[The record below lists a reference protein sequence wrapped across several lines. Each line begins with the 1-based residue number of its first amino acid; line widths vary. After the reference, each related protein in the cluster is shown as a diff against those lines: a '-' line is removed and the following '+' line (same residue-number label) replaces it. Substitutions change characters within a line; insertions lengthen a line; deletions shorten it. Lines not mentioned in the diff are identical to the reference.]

1 MKTIYYHI
9 VIVLWLLAGA
19 STAVA
24 ADAVNVYSA
33 RQEALIKPLL
43 DRFSRDTG
51 VAVNLVTGK
60 ADALLARLEFE
71 GDNSPADVLI
81 TTDAGRLHR
90 AKSAGLLQKVSSQI
104 LHDAIPRNYR
114 DPDGY
119 WFGLS
124 VRARVIMAVTPAPG
138 NKRVE
143 RMIDWTP
150 AFAGMTAEAGTA
162 TGMTTGTAASKAAG
176 DDFSTYESLASP
188 ALRGRLCIRS
198 SSNIYN
204 QSLTASMIAA
214 HGERAALEW
223 ARGLVANFART
234 PTGGDRDQILAA
246 AGGLCDIAV
255 ANTYYLAMML
265 SGDDARH
272 REAARAMTVIWPNQ
286 NGRGAHVN
294 VSGAGVTR
302 TAANRDGATA
312 TALRLIEYLASA
324 PAQRWYAEVNHEYP
338 VSPNVEANPTLKNWG
353 TFKRDPLNLAT
364 LGELNAAAVKLM
376 DKAGWE

>member
-1 MKTIYYHI
+1 MKKAYFHA
-9 VIVLWLLAGA
+9 VIAATLLAG
-19 STAVA
+19 TPVT
-24 ADAVNVYSA
+24 ADAAGEVNVYSA

-43 DRFSRDTG
+43 ERFSQHTG
-51 VAVNLVTGK
+51 IRVNLVTGK

-71 GDNSPADVLI
+71 ADNSPADVLI

-90 AKSAGLLQKVSSQI
+90 AKTAGLLQRVSSKR

-114 DPDGY
+114 DPDDH

-124 VRARVIMAVTPAPG
+124 VRARVIMAVT
-138 NKRVE
+138 NKAVE
-143 RMIDWTP
+143 
-150 AFAGMTAEAGTA
+150 
-162 TGMTTGTAASKAAG
+162 AAINS
-176 DDFSTYESLASP
+176 YESLASP

-214 HGERAALEW
+214 HGEKAALDW

-246 AGGLCDIAV
+246 AGGLCDVAV

-272 REAARAMTVIWPNQ
+272 RKAARAMTVIWPNQ
-286 NGRGAHVN
+286 DGRGAHVN

-302 TAANRDGATA
+302 AATNRDGATA
-312 TALRLIEYLASA
+312 TALQLIEYLASA
-324 PAQRWYAEVNHEYP
+324 PAQRWYAEVNNEYP
-338 VSPNVEANPTLKNWG
+338 VSPALAANPVLHGWG
-353 TFKRDPLNLAT
+353 AFKRDPLALET
-364 LGELNAAAVKLM
+364 LGKLNADAVRLM
-376 DKAGWE
+376 DKANWE